1 MEKNVSV
8 FNTALRYG
16 LIGGLILILWT
27 LFTIVSMDRGG
38 VLASSLG
45 LLISIA
51 VTVGISFS
59 VIKFHRDQELSG
71 FISFSKAFVISILA
85 IVIAGAITSAFSV
98 VDLTII
104 NPDYYE
110 SAREDMRFQY
120 EDMGMDD
127 EAIEMAMKV
136 MTFIQSPVIM
146 FFMGILSFAF
156 FGAIISLIT
165 SLVLK
170 RDEPQVLL

>member
-27 LFTIVSMDRGG
+27 LLTIVSMDRGG

-45 LLISIA
+45 LLVSIV
-51 VTVGISFS
+51 VTVGISFF
-59 VIKFHRDQELSG
+59 VIKFHRDQELEG

-110 SAREDMRFQY
+110 GAREDMRFQY

-170 RDEPQVLL
+170 RDEPQVHL